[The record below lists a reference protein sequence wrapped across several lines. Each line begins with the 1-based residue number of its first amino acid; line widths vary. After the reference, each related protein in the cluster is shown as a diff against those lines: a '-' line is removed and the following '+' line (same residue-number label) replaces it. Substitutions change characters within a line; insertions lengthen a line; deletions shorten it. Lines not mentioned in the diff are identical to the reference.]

1 MRALGSRH
9 KRPYYVSI
17 SVLNAS
23 GIKQAALLVV
33 TSELRSCVNVE
44 VAVVFAPSLT
54 VLTVSVDVEQ
64 HWNSLSRAQ
73 ELCECRGGRRGR
85 PIP

>member
-17 SVLNAS
+17 SVSNAS

-33 TSELRSCVNVE
+33 TSELRNCVNVE
-44 VAVVFAPSLT
+44 VVVVGAPSLIVRT
-54 VLTVSVDVEQ
+54 TQSDIEQ
-64 HWNSLSRAQ
+64 PQQSSGAV
-73 ELCECRGGRRGR
+73 
-85 PIP
+85 